1 MDSLERLLGPTGHE
15 VSCQQC
21 FDLIDEYVE
30 LELAGIEAGSLLP
43 GVRAHL
49 EGCAA
54 CNEDHESL
62 RALLAQLDAER
73 RRRGLRQPRE
83 SQRRS

>member
-1 MDSLERLLGPTGHE
+1 MSGRGQSQMDLLERLLGPTGHE

-30 LELAGIEAGSLLP
+30 LEVAGIDPGSLLP

-49 EGCAA
+49 EGCSA

-73 RRRGLRQPRE
+73 G
-83 SQRRS
+83 

>member
-1 MDSLERLLGPTGHE
+1 MSSDYYQSVEALKRMLGPPEHE
-15 VSCQQC
+15 VSCQRC

-30 LELAGIEAGSLLP
+30 LELAGVEAGSLLP

-49 EGCAA
+49 DGCSA

-62 RALLAQLDAER
+62 RALLSQLAAV
-73 RRRGLRQPRE
+73 GG
-83 SQRRS
+83 